1 MRLDRYYAERSSIG
15 VAFTTGKEAENVGPP
30 LGIVTT
36 EVDSISLLG
45 RHWLD
50 ARWAVTYELLAH
62 EQGDLYRR
70 RGLRLGVRYG
80 F

>member
-1 MRLDRYYAERSSIG
+1 
-15 VAFTTGKEAENVGPP
+15 
-30 LGIVTT
+30 
-36 EVDSISLLG
+36 VDNLTLIG
-45 RHWLD
+45 RHWLGKS
-50 ARWAVTYELLAH
+50 WALSYELLAH